1 MSAASITIDSVI
13 GYLTQR
19 GIEMGEN
26 CQVTAMVGGV
36 SGTVLLVESDR
47 MRIVV
52 KQALDQLL
60 VDDPWFAKPERAL
73 TEAAAL
79 SALHALTDHYV
90 PELIDFD
97 EVQCALV
104 MTAAPANWQPWKSD
118 LLTEDID
125 LADTCATGR
134 TLGSVLG
141 TWHRATAGDE
151 ATALRFDDYEAFEQ
165 LRVHPFHRTIL
176 TRHPPLAGAIEACI
190 ADLTQRRECLVH
202 GDFSPKNILV
212 DPQLPEQLW
221 VLDLEV
227 AHYGAAV
234 FDLAFLYCHLLLKA
248 VHRPRYATALSQAAA
263 AFLTAYTAEVG
274 SPAAEQATR
283 RLGWHT
289 ACLLLA
295 RVDGTS
301 LAGYLT
307 DPDRKRVRD
316 LATAVLDTPDRPIAD
331 IWALATEVS
340 HEYSDHD

>member
-1 MSAASITIDSVI
+1 MSAAPITVDSVI

-19 GIEMGEN
+19 GIEIGAN

-79 SALHALTDHYV
+79 SVLHALSGRYV
-90 PELIDFD
+90 PELIDSD

-118 LLTEDID
+118 LLIEDID
-125 LADTCATGR
+125 QADTCATGR

-151 ATALRFDDYEAFEQ
+151 ATAQRFDDYEAFEQ

-176 TRHPPLAGAIEACI
+176 ARHPPLTGAIEACI

-212 DPQLPEQLW
+212 DPQHPEQLW

-234 FDLAFLYCHLLLKA
+234 FDLAFLHCHLLLKA
-248 VHRPRYATALSQAAA
+248 VHRPQYTSVLRQTAA
-263 AFLTAYTAEVG
+263 AFQAAYNAEVG
-274 SPAAEQATR
+274 MPAAEQATR
-283 RLGWHT
+283 RLSWHT

-301 LAGYLT
+301 PAGYLT

-316 LATAVLDTPDRPIAD
+316 LATAVLNAPARPIGD
-331 IWALATEVS
+331 IWALATEES

>member
-1 MSAASITIDSVI
+1 
-13 GYLTQR
+13 
-19 GIEMGEN
+19 MGAN

-36 SGTVLLVESDR
+36 SGSVLLVESDR
-47 MRIVV
+47 IRLVV

-60 VDDPWFAKPERAL
+60 VDDTWFAKVERAL

-79 SALHALTDHYV
+79 SVLHALSGRYV
-90 PELIDFD
+90 PELIDSD

-125 LADTCATGR
+125 QAGACATGR

-141 TWHRATAGDE
+141 TWHRATTGDDAMAE
-151 ATALRFDDYEAFEQ
+151 RFDDYEAFEQ

-176 TRHPPLAGAIEACI
+176 TRHPPLASAIEACI

-212 DPQLPEQLW
+212 DPRDRERLW
-221 VLDLEV
+221 VLDFEV
-227 AHYGAAV
+227 AHFGAAV
-234 FDLAFLYCHLLLKA
+234 FDLAFLHCHLLLKA
-248 VHRPRYATALSQAAA
+248 VHRPRYASVLRQTAA
-263 AFLTAYTAEVG
+263 AFQNVYTAEVG
-274 SPAAEQATR
+274 IAAAERATR

-289 ACLLLA
+289 ASLLLA

-301 LAGYLT
+301 PAGYLS
-307 DPDRKRVRD
+307 DPDRNRVRD
-316 LATAVLDTPDRPIAD
+316 LATTVLNTPDRPIID
-331 IWALATEVS
+331 IWALFAEES
-340 HEYSDHD
+340 HEYSDDD